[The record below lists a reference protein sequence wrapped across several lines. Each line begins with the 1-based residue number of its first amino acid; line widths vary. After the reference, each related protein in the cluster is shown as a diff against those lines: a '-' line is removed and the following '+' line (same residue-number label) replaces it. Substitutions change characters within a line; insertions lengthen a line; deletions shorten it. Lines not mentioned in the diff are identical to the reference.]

1 MLIYFLFHPSIK
13 KSWIWSHRANT
24 DPILTQYWPNTGQY
38 WPKHKKVFNSIIP
51 YPLLIPSI
59 VNHSGWIEDNCGQNW
74 LIRKLDLYY
83 LNGIMRQHRRQ
94 ITFPFLW
101 ILSLKYFLKKRRYD
115 RRSSN
120 CNLRNYK
127 LTRKSFG
134 TSSRFESMASALAL
148 QCFNNWAMKTH
159 TLGAGQ
165 QWLTDLFYSSWFQ
178 IFSYS
183 AVNCKNANTYKCV
196 NRN

>member
-1 MLIYFLFHPSIK
+1 MLICLLFHPSIK
-13 KSWIWSHRANT
+13 KSRIWSYWANT
-24 DPILTQYWPNTGQY
+24 DPILTQYWP
-38 WPKHKKVFNSIIP
+38 KHEKVFNSIIP

-59 VNHSGWIEDNCGQNW
+59 VNHSGWIENNCGQNW
-74 LIRKLDLYY
+74 LIREAGCRLVKW
-83 LNGIMRQHRRQ
+83 NHETARQ

-101 ILSLKYFLKKRRYD
+101 ILSLTYFFFD
-115 RRSSN
+115 GRSNN
-120 CNLRNYK
+120 CNLRNYR

-165 QWLTDLFYSSWFQ
+165 
-178 IFSYS
+178 
-183 AVNCKNANTYKCV
+183 
-196 NRN
+196 

>member
-1 MLIYFLFHPSIK
+1 M
-13 KSWIWSHRANT
+13 
-24 DPILTQYWPNTGQY
+24 
-38 WPKHKKVFNSIIP
+38 P
-51 YPLLIPSI
+51 YPILIPSI

-74 LIRKLDLYY
+74 LIREAGCRLVKW
-83 LNGIMRQHRRQ
+83 NHETARQ
-94 ITFPFLW
+94 ITFPFLC
-101 ILSLKYFLKKRRYD
+101 ILSLTNFLKKRRYD

-127 LTRKSFG
+127 MTRKSFG

-148 QCFNNWAMKTH
+148 QCSNNWAMKTH

-165 QWLTDLFYSSWFQ
+165 QWLTDLFYSSRFQ

-183 AVNCKNANTYKCV
+183 AVNCKNANTYNCV